1 MKNSQ
6 IHLVKSNQSNLKMM
20 SSSQE
25 FALNFLYFVL
35 MQADIT
41 RTENNQ

>member
-6 IHLVKSNQSNLKMM
+6 IHFVKSNKSNLKLM

-25 FALNFLYFVL
+25 FALNLLYFVL
-35 MQADIT
+35 MQVDIT